1 MASVAYRAD
10 IDGLRAIAVLAVVGY
25 HAAPAFVPGGYVGVD
40 IFFVISGF
48 LITRLLFA
56 DADANR
62 LSLSN
67 FFSRRIRRIFPALTL
82 VIAAT
87 LFAGWFWLLA
97 SEYLPLSRSAAAAAG
112 FVANFQFWREVG
124 YFDSAAELKPLLH
137 LWSLS
142 VEEQFY
148 LLWPVMLLLIVRKPA
163 LMARSA
169 WVLLIVSFLLNV
181 ALVAKHGEA
190 TFFMLPTRLW
200 ELMAGALLAIR
211 AHQQM
216 ESRGAPIAIRS
227 QWFTEIISAFGLT
240 LLLLTIYFL
249 NRERHYP
256 GSWALLPVIG
266 TCCLIAGGG
275 GSWVARQLL
284 SRRILVG
291 IGLISYPL
299 YLWHWPT
306 LAFVRIIE
314 GSHIRWQS
322 IFAALSA
329 SVLLAVMTYRYVE
342 RPMREPRESRESRA
356 SRSPRLIWGL
366 CSFMAIVG
374 IVGIAGTFALILP
387 RSHGGNA
394 ERFGIASQDWDFPG
408 RGFRRE
414 IVSEGLAVNVIGA
427 GRKRVMIWG
436 DSNAEQYGPR
446 VEKLIGEADANTT
459 VYFAT
464 AGNCPPIR
472 HTRIS
477 VKPGCESYAEKA
489 FMFARDGPASTVIIA
504 AQWAGYLTS
513 SALVFS
519 KPDEELVRRTAHEA
533 AMAEFAS
540 TITALRAAGK
550 RVVVVLNIPV
560 SDELDPRN
568 MLKRFWNGDI
578 ETHTEGVSFDAWTAA
593 RAYLTGNL
601 AEVTSNAGAVVIDP
615 SDLLCNKLR
624 CLAIDER
631 GEPIYRDGRHL
642 RARFVRERVTYLD
655 DFIR

>member
-1 MASVAYRAD
+1 VTSVAYRAD

-25 HAAPAFVPGGYVGVD
+25 HAVPAFVPGGYVGVD

-48 LITRLLFA
+48 LITGLLLA
-56 DADANR
+56 DVDANK

-67 FFSRRIRRIFPALTL
+67 FFSRRIRRIFPALIL

-87 LFAGWFWLLA
+87 LFAGWFLLLA
-97 SEYLPLSRSAAAAAG
+97 SEFLPLSRSAAAAAG

-124 YFDSAAELKPLLH
+124 YFDAAADLKPLLH

-148 LLWPVMLLLIVRKPA
+148 LLWPVMLLFITRKPA
-163 LMARSA
+163 LMARAA
-169 WVLLIVSFLLNV
+169 WMLLIASFLLNV
-181 ALVAKHGEA
+181 ALVAKQGEA

-211 AHQQM
+211 AHNQM
-216 ESRGAPIAIRS
+216 ESPDTPIAIRS
-227 QWFTEIISAFGLT
+227 QWFPEIISALGLT
-240 LLLLTIYFL
+240 LLLLTTCFL

-299 YLWHWPT
+299 YLWHWPM

-314 GSHIRWQS
+314 GDHIRWQS

-329 SVLLAVMTYRYVE
+329 SVLLAGLTYRYVE
-342 RPMREPRESRESRA
+342 RPIRRAPRA
-356 SRSPRLIWGL
+356 SRSPHVVWGL
-366 CSFMAIVG
+366 CSVMAIVG
-374 IVGIAGTFALILP
+374 VVGIAGTFDFILP
-387 RSHGGNA
+387 RSHGSNA

-427 GRKRVMIWG
+427 GPKRVMIWG

-446 VEKLIGEADANTT
+446 VEKLISAAGANTT

-519 KPDEELVRRTAHEA
+519 KPDEELARSAAHDA
-533 AMAEFAS
+533 AITEFAS
-540 TITALRAAGK
+540 TIMALRAAGK

-568 MLKRFWNGDI
+568 MLKRFWSGDI
-578 ETHTEGVSFDAWTAA
+578 ETHTEGISFDAWTAA

-601 AEVTSNAGAVVIDP
+601 AEVASNAGAIVIDP

-655 DFIR
+655 EIIR

>member
-1 MASVAYRAD
+1 
-10 IDGLRAIAVLAVVGY
+10 L
-25 HAAPAFVPGGYVGVD
+25 
-40 IFFVISGF
+40 
-48 LITRLLFA
+48 
-56 DADANR
+56 
-62 LSLSN
+62 
-67 FFSRRIRRIFPALTL
+67 
-82 VIAAT
+82 
-87 LFAGWFWLLA
+87 LLA
-97 SEYLPLSRSAAAAAG
+97 SEFLPLSRSAASAAG
-112 FVANFQFWREVG
+112 FVAIFQFWREVG
-124 YFDSAAELKPLLH
+124 YFDSAAELKPLLY
-137 LWSLS
+137 LWSLA

-148 LLWPVMLLLIVRKPA
+148 LLWPLTLLFIAPKPV

-200 ELMAGALLAIR
+200 ELMAGALLAIS
-211 AHQQM
+211 AHDQM
-216 ESRGAPIAIRS
+216 KSRDMPIAIRS
-227 QWFTEIISAFGLT
+227 QWFSEIISAFGLT
-240 LLLLTIYFL
+240 LLLLTTCFL

-299 YLWHWPT
+299 YLWHWPMLT
-306 LAFVRIIE
+306 FVRIIE

-329 SVLLAVMTYRYVE
+329 SVLLAGMTYRNVE
-342 RPMREPRESRESRA
+342 RPIRA
-356 SRSPRLIWGL
+356 SRSPGLVWSL

-374 IVGIAGTFALILP
+374 VVGIAGRFDFILP
-387 RSHGGNA
+387 RSHGSNA

-427 GRKRVMIWG
+427 GPKRVMIWG

-446 VEKLIGEADANTT
+446 VEKLIGAADANTT
-459 VYFAT
+459 VYFVT

-477 VKPGCESYAEKA
+477 VKPGCESHAEKA

-504 AQWAGYLTS
+504 AKWAGYLTS

-519 KPDEELVRRTAHEA
+519 KPGEGLVKSAAHDA
-533 AMAEFAS
+533 AITEFSS

-578 ETHTEGVSFDAWTAA
+578 ETNTAGISFDAWIAS

-601 AEVTSNAGAVVIDP
+601 AQVASSAGAIVIDP
-615 SDLLCNKLR
+615 SDLLCNKFR

-631 GEPIYRDGRHL
+631 GEPIYRDGSHL

-655 DFIR
+655 EVIR

>member
-1 MASVAYRAD
+1 VTSVAYRAD

-25 HAAPAFVPGGYVGVD
+25 HAVPGFVPGGYVGVD
-40 IFFVISGF
+40 VFFVISGF
-48 LITRLLFA
+48 LITGLLLA
-56 DADANR
+56 DVDANK

-67 FFSRRIRRIFPALTL
+67 FFSRRIRRIFPALIL
-82 VIAAT
+82 VIAST
-87 LFAGWFWLLA
+87 LFAGWFLLLA
-97 SEYLPLSRSAAAAAG
+97 SEFLPLSRSAAAAAG

-148 LLWPVMLLLIVRKPA
+148 LLWPLTLLFIAPKST

-169 WVLLIVSFLLNV
+169 WVLLIVSFVLNV

-211 AHQQM
+211 ARQQIQIQ
-216 ESRGAPIAIRS
+216 GQPVAIRS
-227 QWFTEIISAFGLT
+227 RWFAEIISALGLT

-299 YLWHWPT
+299 YLWHWPM
-306 LAFVRIIE
+306 LAFIRVIE

-329 SVLLAVMTYRYVE
+329 SVLLAGLTYRYIE
-342 RPMREPRESRESRA
+342 RPVRRASRA
-356 SRSPRLIWGL
+356 SPSPRLVLGL
-366 CSFMAIVG
+366 CLLMAIVG
-374 IVGIAGTFALILP
+374 VVGIAGTFDLILP
-387 RSHGGNA
+387 RSHGSNA
-394 ERFGIASQDWDFPG
+394 GRFGIASQDWDFPG
-408 RGFRRE
+408 RASRRE

-427 GRKRVMIWG
+427 GPKKVMIWG

-446 VEKLIGEADANTT
+446 VEKLVGAANANTT
-459 VYFAT
+459 VYFVT

-477 VKPGCESYAEKA
+477 AKPGCESHAEKA
-489 FMFARDGPASTVIIA
+489 FLFARDGRASTVIIA

-519 KPDEELVRRTAHEA
+519 KSDEQLVKSA
-533 AMAEFAS
+533 ARDAAITEFAS
-540 TITALRAAGK
+540 TITALRATGK
-550 RVVVVLNIPV
+550 NVVVVLNIPV

-578 ETHTEGVSFDAWTAA
+578 ETHTEGISFDAWIAA

-601 AEVTSNAGAVVIDP
+601 AEVASNAGAIVIDP

-624 CLAIDER
+624 CLAVDER

-655 DFIR
+655 EVIR

>member
-1 MASVAYRAD
+1 MTSVAYRAD

-25 HAAPAFVPGGYVGVD
+25 HAVPAFVPGGYVGVD

-48 LITRLLFA
+48 LITGLLLA
-56 DADANR
+56 DVDANK
-62 LSLSN
+62 LSISN
-67 FFSRRIRRIFPALTL
+67 FFSRRIRRIFPALIL

-87 LFAGWFWLLA
+87 LFAGWFWLLTT
-97 SEYLPLSRSAAAAAG
+97 EFLPLSRSAAAAAG
-112 FVANFQFWREVG
+112 FVANFQFLREVG
-124 YFDSAAELKPLLH
+124 YFDAVAETKPLLH

-148 LLWPVMLLLIVRKPA
+148 LLWPTLLIFMAPRPV

-169 WVLLIVSFLLNV
+169 WVLLIASFLLNV

-200 ELMAGALLAIR
+200 ELMAGAL
-211 AHQQM
+211 M
-216 ESRGAPIAIRS
+216 AIRS
-227 QWFTEIISAFGLT
+227 HDLIANRSMSTTVRSRWLLEIISALGLM
-240 LLLLTIYFL
+240 LLLLTIFFL

-266 TCCLIAGGG
+266 TCCLIAGGS
-275 GSWVARQLL
+275 GSWVAQYLL
-284 SRRILVG
+284 SCRFIVG

-299 YLWHWPT
+299 YLWHWPM
-306 LAFVRIIE
+306 LAFVRMIE
-314 GSHIRWQS
+314 GDHIYWQS
-322 IFAALSA
+322 ILAVLSI
-329 SVLLAVMTYRYVE
+329 SVLLAGLTYRYVE
-342 RPMREPRESRESRA
+342 RPIRA
-356 SRSPRLIWGL
+356 SRSPRLVWGL
-366 CSFMAIVG
+366 CSFMTIIGV
-374 IVGIAGTFALILP
+374 VGIAGTFNLIAP
-387 RSHGGNA
+387 RSHGSKA
-394 ERFGIASQDWDFPG
+394 ECFGIASQDWDFPG

-414 IVSEGLAVNVIGA
+414 IAGDGLAVNVIGA
-427 GRKRVMIWG
+427 GSRKVMIWG

-446 VEKLIGEADANTT
+446 VEKMIGAADANTT

-472 HTRIS
+472 HARIS
-477 VKPGCESYAEKA
+477 AKPGCESFAEKA
-489 FMFARDGPASTVIIA
+489 FTFARDGPASTVIIA
-504 AQWAGYLTS
+504 AQWAGYLSS

-519 KPDEELVRRTAHEA
+519 KPQEELVKSAAHDA
-533 AMAEFAS
+533 AITEFAN
-540 TITALRAAGK
+540 TITALLAAGK

-568 MLKRFWNGDI
+568 MLKRLWNGDI
-578 ETHTEGVSFDAWTAA
+578 ETHTEGISFDAWIAA

-601 AEVTSNAGAVVIDP
+601 AEVASKAGAIVIDP
-615 SDLLCNKLR
+615 SDLLCTKLR
-624 CLAIDER
+624 CLALDKQ

-655 DFIR
+655 DVIR

>member
-1 MASVAYRAD
+1 VTSVAYRAD
-10 IDGLRAIAVLAVVGY
+10 IDGLRAIAVFAVVGY
-25 HAAPAFVPGGYVGVD
+25 HAMPAFVPGGYVGVD

-48 LITRLLFA
+48 LITGLLLA
-56 DADANR
+56 DADANK

-67 FFSRRIRRIFPALTL
+67 FFSRRVRRIFPALIL

-87 LFAGWFWLLA
+87 LFAGWFLLLA
-97 SEYLPLSRSAAAAAG
+97 SEFLPLSRSAAAAAG

-148 LLWPVMLLLIVRKPA
+148 LLWPVMLLFIAPKSA
-163 LMARSA
+163 LQARGA
-169 WVLLIVSFLLNV
+169 WVLLIVSLLLNV
-181 ALVAKHGEA
+181 ALVAKQGEA

-211 AHQQM
+211 AHKQIQ
-216 ESRGAPIAIRS
+216 SQDTPIAIRS
-227 QWFTEIISAFGLT
+227 RWFSEIISALGLT

-266 TCCLIAGGG
+266 TCCLIAGDG

-299 YLWHWPT
+299 YLWHWPM
-306 LAFVRIIE
+306 LAFIRIIE

-329 SVLLAVMTYRYVE
+329 SVLLAGLTYRYVE
-342 RPMREPRESRESRA
+342 RPIRA
-356 SRSPRLIWGL
+356 SRSPRLVWGL

-374 IVGIAGTFALILP
+374 IVGIAGMFDLILP
-387 RSHGGNA
+387 RSHGSNA

-414 IVSEGLAVNVIGA
+414 ILGEGLAVNVIGV
-427 GRKRVMIWG
+427 GPKKVMIWG

-446 VEKLIGEADANTT
+446 VEKLIGAAGANLT
-459 VYFAT
+459 VYFVT

-477 VKPGCESYAEKA
+477 VKPGCESHAEKA
-489 FMFARDGPASTVIIA
+489 FMFARDGPAPTVIIA

-519 KPDEELVRRTAHEA
+519 KPDEELVKSAAHDA
-533 AMAEFAS
+533 AITEFS
-540 TITALRAAGK
+540 NTIMALRAVGK
-550 RVVVVLNIPV
+550 NVVVVLNIPV

-578 ETHTEGVSFDAWTAA
+578 EMHSEGISFDAWIAA

-601 AEVTSNAGAVVIDP
+601 AEVASSAGAIVIDP

-624 CLAIDER
+624 CLAVDER

-655 DFIR
+655 DVIR